1 MSLSGSVALE
11 LISDIFWY
19 AATAVFVLVS
29 TLFLKSAGSFLIE
42 VRNASAASVYSMY
55 SCGTRAKFLFVICRL
70 KSLDTWTKSLSAVFT
85 SSGDFSWAAKIGTAS
100 ASTNVINARMARIFF
115 VLFIVHTS
123 LCVVERLLRHMQYP
137 VHVYGMAGSG
147 TEKWIVAGRG
157 RDELCH
163 HRLAFV
169 AHRDHRKHARVI
181 CRNDALCLLRILIH
195 RLHLIGIREH
205 PIMTRA
211 KELAR
216 TMEGQM
222 NQCTGGTDQFVGP
235 ECKEVTIGFDEEIDT
250 LLSRRSPAAAS
261 QKRQRKCQRAH
272 KKPASRQR
280 SATEDTEVPAPHLSP
295 IHNACSL
302 SRSPGGAIRKN
313 SARSGFFSLLLDL

>member
-1 MSLSGSVALE
+1 MRSMREWPEFFLYVSYSYRLS
-11 LISDIFWY
+11 
-19 AATAVFVLVS
+19 
-29 TLFLKSAGSFLIE
+29 
-42 VRNASAASVYSMY
+42 
-55 SCGTRAKFLFVICRL
+55 
-70 KSLDTWTKSLSAVFT
+70 
-85 SSGDFSWAAKIGTAS
+85 
-100 ASTNVINARMARIFF
+100 
-115 VLFIVHTS
+115 
-123 LCVVERLLRHMQYP
+123 VVERLLRHMQYP

-216 TMEGQM
+216 MMEGQM
-222 NQCTGGTDQFVGP
+222 NQCAGTAGQFVGP
-235 ECKEVTIGFDEEIDT
+235 ECKEVTIRFDEEIDT